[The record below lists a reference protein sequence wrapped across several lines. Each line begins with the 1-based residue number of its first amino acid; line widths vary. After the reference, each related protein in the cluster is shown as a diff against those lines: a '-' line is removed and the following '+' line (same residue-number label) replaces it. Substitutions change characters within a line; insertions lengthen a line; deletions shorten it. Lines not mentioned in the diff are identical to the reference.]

1 MENKNKL
8 IFLLVGIVIGAVVV
22 IAGFTLFDNESKAS
36 SNFVSKSVENHENDS
51 EEHGNEQGEEH
62 SEVIKISNEVRKEF
76 GIEVKTAN
84 SGKVVAHKDLTG
96 EIVPNP
102 YNVAHI
108 VPRFAGIVKNV
119 YKKIGDNVKKGDK
132 IATIESNES
141 LVQYDVTSSID
152 GTIIELHMTP
162 GELIGDEKHIVVVAN
177 LKNVWAELNV
187 YQKDLGEVKVGQTVE
202 IISPHTNSVFKGKLF
217 YISPIV
223 DEATRT
229 AVARVKLNNL
239 TGMWKPGMFVSGKV
253 FTSYKKVNVAVPPN
267 AVQILEGQK
276 VIFVEGEEGFRPQV
290 VTLGLENSKL
300 VEVLDGLHIG
310 DKYVAKGAYTFK
322 SEILKESFGGHGH

>member
-8 IFLLVGIVIGAVVV
+8 IFLFVGIVIGALVVF
-22 IAGFTLFDNESKAS
+22 AGFEIFGNRTVNENTISTEPTDNHYSI
-36 SNFVSKSVENHENDS
+36 D
-51 EEHGNEQGEEH
+51 EEHLEI
-62 SEVIKISNEVRKEF
+62 IKITDEVRKEF
-76 GIEVKTAN
+76 GIEINTAG
-84 SGKVVAHKDLTG
+84 SGKVTMHKDLTG

-119 YKKIGDNVKKGDK
+119 YKRIGDNVKKGDK

-141 LVQYDVTSSID
+141 LVQYDVTSSIN
-152 GTIIELHMTP
+152 GTIINLHMTP
-162 GELIGDEKHIVVVAN
+162 GELIGDDKHIAVIAN

-202 IISPHTNSVFKGKLF
+202 ITSPQSNSVFKGKLF
-217 YISPIV
+217 YLSPIV
-223 DEATRT
+223 NEATRT
-229 AVARVKLNNL
+229 AIARVRLNNSK
-239 TGMWKPGMFVSGKV
+239 GIWKPGMFVSGKV
-253 FTSYKKVNVAVPPN
+253 FTSYKQVDVAVPPN

-300 VEVLDGLHIG
+300 VEILDGLHVG

-322 SEILKESFGGHGH
+322 SEILKESFGGDEH